1 MLGSYVR
8 HLSFKKEDNMQHKDV
23 VVNII
28 TEWYDE
34 MYKNNLQVPPKAS
47 TILGTILAKHFK
59 DDMDAYERYMN
70 TPAKDFADFW
80 KALSPSEKEYVE
92 SMRDIA
98 REQFYADRELV
109 DHRKELLKG

>member
-1 MLGSYVR
+1 M
-8 HLSFKKEDNMQHKDV
+8 NKDV
-23 VVNII
+23 VVEII

-34 MYKNNLQVPPKAS
+34 MYQNNVQVPPKAS

-70 TPAKDFADFW
+70 TPAKDFAEFW
-80 KALSPSEKEYVE
+80 DSLTASEKEYVE

-98 REQFYADRELV
+98 REQFYADREQA
-109 DHRKELLKG
+109 DHHKELLKG